1 MQLWSRRKMRDISQW
16 RTELCKQLRRS
27 DGLQDYVDDAWSSS
41 HDSIRKRELERLA
54 RLIADVE
61 LALTLLRQVAPTEP
75 ASSVAV
81 LLSGYRLPHETL
93 QNDLNWQAVQQARF
107 YLIRHRGR
115 RWERSLEEYTRLP
128 ESVRI
133 YRLFG
138 LNQVPCLIPSSTSPR
153 RLEKYQQTLTR
164 TPPHKEYSPKL
175 ATAGTWFCKVS
186 QKEPSF
192 VEIPID
198 IPTEVAN
205 LAPSPIV
212 RFHRTREARNPP
224 KTARWQDLQLAAQ
237 EMDQRL
243 AESGHAP
250 ENYVDRL
257 RRIALEQ
264 YDSEFDD
271 FRDGEV
277 LQLEQLVH
285 IVGLLNVGKSTLLE
299 ILIYHLAKQGK
310 HRCALIVN
318 EVVTA
323 VKLASLFRW
332 GLGVEAV
339 PVLGSDRVDQLT
351 KVYQPLFQN
360 VGQEINQG
368 GVHPAWRWFS
378 PVCPLLALVQA
389 EEWWNFGQEPCH
401 SLYQKG
407 ASPIDAKID
416 EDAEEQE
423 SDEKLTCPLYYKCPR
438 HQLERDFATAV
449 VWILTPSSFIHSR
462 VPRQIAGSL
471 IDNSIPEQ
479 VVGTRLTLAE
489 AVYRE
494 CDVLFVDEADRVQ
507 VKFDEEFA
515 PSQVLVDQS
524 GTSFLNKLGLNLAKI
539 YHSDRGSMVGDRFV
553 AWISAHYHIQNAT
566 NRLYH
571 LLLTQGHLV
580 VWLGRNPFTGY
591 SLFARIIYDLSR
603 SPISETDTEA
613 PRLTRQERM
622 QERRQQ
628 ILAAAL
634 SPDQE
639 HARRKALIKEL
650 QDFLRSPLNCRQSRS
665 IWSRSL
671 SNLAF
676 TVLNAETDRQALIE
690 VENWCKTWLEQHQ
703 IAVQD
708 EIFEQLTH
716 HVHFAV
722 LTAVLDNRL
731 GFLVDHLTEL
741 SQSRIVDL
749 HDLDQAIVHRP
760 PRDYLPIVPEAPVGN
775 ILGFLYKCDRRNF
788 KRSSKLE
795 YFRYVGVGR
804 TLLLRFPTLFAVD
817 DWDGAH
823 TVLISGTSYA
833 PGSPS
838 YHINVQP
845 TVLLKSAQ
853 ENSSARSG
861 IHASEFFFTPMRRPT
876 DGKFIQL
883 SGLPVAQRRLAAD
896 QLVRAMCESP
906 GKVSSF
912 LAKCFQEL
920 AELERTN
927 PEWWSDRQRLLIVVG
942 SYDEADWVGEILRP
956 LYRLEQI
963 DEGVATLRRDN
974 APARAYSLRRG
985 EISELRHTPSQ
996 IVIAPLMALERG
1008 HNILN
1013 AQKQAAIGAVL
1024 FLNRPMPIPDDW
1036 QFTVRQLNNWA
1047 LTHE

>member
-1 MQLWSRRKMRDISQW
+1 MRDLFQW
-16 RTELCKQLRRS
+16 RTELCMQLRRADNLTS
-27 DGLQDYVDDAWSSS
+27 YVEDVWSSS
-41 HDSIRKRELERLA
+41 NEALQKRELRRLA

-61 LALTLLRQVAPTEP
+61 LALTLLRQIAPTEP
-75 ASSVAV
+75 ASAIAV

-93 QNDLNWQAVQQARF
+93 QNDLNWQAVQRARF

-115 RWERSLEEYTRLP
+115 RWERSLEEYTQLP

-133 YRLFG
+133 YRLSGFD
-138 LNQVPCLIPSSTSPR
+138 QIPCLIPSSTSPR

-164 TPPHKEYSPKL
+164 TSPHKEYSPKL
-175 ATAGTWFCKVS
+175 ATAGIWFCKVA

-212 RFHRTREARNPP
+212 RFYRTREACNPS
-224 KTARWQDLQLAAQ
+224 KTVRWQELQLAAQ

-243 AESGHAP
+243 VESGHES

-257 RRIALEQ
+257 QRIALEQ

-271 FRDGEV
+271 FRDGSV
-277 LQLEQLVH
+277 LQLEQLIH

-332 GLGVEAV
+332 GLRVEAV
-339 PVLGSDRVDQLT
+339 PVLGSSDRANQLM
-351 KVYQPLFQN
+351 KVYEPLFQK

-389 EEWWNFGQEPCH
+389 EERWNFGQEPCH

-407 ASPIDAKID
+407 ASPIGAEIS

-423 SDEKLTCPLYYKCPR
+423 SSEKFTCPLYYKCPR

-462 VPRQIAGSL
+462 VPRQVASSFVDG
-471 IDNSIPEQ
+471 SIPEQ
-479 VVGTRLTLAE
+479 VVGTRLTLVE
-489 AVYRE
+489 TVYRE
-494 CDVLFVDEADRVQ
+494 CDFLFVDEADRVQ
-507 VKFDEEFA
+507 VKFDEKFA
-515 PSQVLVDQS
+515 PNQVLVDQS
-524 GTSFLNKLGLNLAKI
+524 ETSFLNKLGLNLAEI
-539 YHSDRGSMVGDRFV
+539 YQSDRGSMVGDRFV

-580 VWLGRNPFTGY
+580 EWLGRNPFTGY
-591 SLFARIIYDLSR
+591 SLFARIIYDLTR
-603 SPISETDTEA
+603 SPARETDTEA
-613 PRLTRQERM
+613 PRLTRQEQM

-639 HARRKALIKEL
+639 HDRRKALLREL

-665 IWSRSL
+665 IWSRSA

-676 TVLNAETDRQALIE
+676 AVLSAETDRQALIE

-703 IAVQD
+703 IDVQD
-708 EIFEQLTH
+708 DIFEQLTH

-760 PRDYLPIVPEAPVGN
+760 PRDYLPVVPEAPVGN

-788 KRSSKLE
+788 KKSGKLE

-817 DWDGAH
+817 GWDGAH

-838 YHINVQP
+838 YHISVQP
-845 TVLLKSAQ
+845 TVLLKPAQ
-853 ENSSARSG
+853 EDSSVRSG
-861 IHASEFFFTPMRRPT
+861 IHASEFFFAPMRRPT

-906 GKVSSF
+906 GKVPDF
-912 LAKCFQEL
+912 LTL
-920 AELERTN
+920 I
-927 PEWWSDRQRLLIVVG
+927 RQFAIGCQL
-942 SYDEADWVGEILRP
+942 
-956 LYRLEQI
+956 
-963 DEGVATLRRDN
+963 
-974 APARAYSLRRG
+974 
-985 EISELRHTPSQ
+985 SELGKLCESVDQSNSWGYLP
-996 IVIAPLMALERG
+996 P
-1008 HNILN
+1008 NPN
-1013 AQKQAAIGAVL
+1013 
-1024 FLNRPMPIPDDW
+1024 
-1036 QFTVRQLNNWA
+1036 
-1047 LTHE
+1047 